1 MLHPVFGRALQG
13 LLRRRMGYSDDEF
26 EDDGASPSPEP
37 PRPRPPQGQSPTKL
51 GVMRSPRSAPKIPVA
66 QARETPCAMRPAPW
80 RLRSAN
86 SAVRRGCAGEPH
98 HPNAA
103 DGSRE
108 DRPDGET
115 GGASPLA
122 SARARLV
129 ASRLSA
135 GGVCAQVDAKGTEI
149 SLDSPRMKFAI
160 KKAGV
165 SLPEIFPTV
174 RHPQAFPRTFSTGRS
189 SHATFVCRTWASL

>member
-1 MLHPVFGRALQG
+1 
-13 LLRRRMGYSDDEF
+13 MGYSDDEF

-122 SARARLV
+122 SARARRV
-129 ASRLSA
+129 ASRLPSA
-135 GGVCAQVDAKGTEI
+135 GGVCAQGSYVSWIGTRSTRRSIRSQPTSAASPAAE
-149 SLDSPRMKFAI
+149 SLRSRAPAD
-160 KKAGV
+160 
-165 SLPEIFPTV
+165 
-174 RHPQAFPRTFSTGRS
+174 QA
-189 SHATFVCRTWASL
+189 WAR